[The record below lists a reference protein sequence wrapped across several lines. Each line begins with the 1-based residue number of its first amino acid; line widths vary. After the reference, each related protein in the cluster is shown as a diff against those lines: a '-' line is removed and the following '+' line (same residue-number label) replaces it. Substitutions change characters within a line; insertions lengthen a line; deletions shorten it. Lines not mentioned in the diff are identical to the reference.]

1 MLMPVTRAGNR
12 AFNRD
17 PPGNSVRAA
26 AAVPRHGDTLNAGRL
41 SGRAGAS
48 ACELP
53 AYLFGGPK

>member
-26 AAVPRHGDTLNAGRL
+26 AAVPRHGGDAIR
-41 SGRAGAS
+41 SRALA
-48 ACELP
+48 
-53 AYLFGGPK
+53 PKIADA